1 MNSSSFINKNHA
13 SVVRLLALLTYSGQ
27 VWGEGQVNL

>member
-1 MNSSSFINKNHA
+1 MMEELMNSSSFINKNHA

-27 VWGEGQVNL
+27 V